1 MSDLDFLTSKIGWK
15 DDWKTNK
22 ESAVRVQLMKVISN
36 QVVLIL
42 TSIIFK
48 SLQSCFDFL
57 SYLIP
62 HGHSLPLDYNDFRY
76 QLRTTKSIRDK
87 LKKRKS
93 KGEEEKKEYENF
105 LAEPFFLVQNPCS
118 SDSAPLA
125 PNVNNLNS
133 SLRPWRAKKQF

>member
-22 ESAVRVQLMKVISN
+22 ESAVRVQSMKVISN

-62 HGHSLPLDYNDFRY
+62 HGHSLLLIIMVFVISCVPL
-76 QLRTTKSIRDK
+76 
-87 LKKRKS
+87 
-93 KGEEEKKEYENF
+93 
-105 LAEPFFLVQNPCS
+105 
-118 SDSAPLA
+118 
-125 PNVNNLNS
+125 
-133 SLRPWRAKKQF
+133 SLFEIN